1 MFQFPPLPPIEAHH
15 RQVAFAFAGVFVL
28 IELAL
33 TLSDMGVL
41 PPNLRGAAYLEFS
54 FFDPFFERWLAGE
67 RAPPQVVWTPLTYAF
82 LHGGM
87 THLALNTAAFL
98 GLGLVVLRIFG
109 APLFVLFF
117 AVTAIGGALAY
128 GLLSDAEV
136 PMVGASGVVF
146 GLIGVLKY
154 AEFAFITRR
163 REGSMRAFWGSI
175 GALVMIN
182 VILSVA
188 MGGMLAWQT
197 HLGGFA
203 TGWLVARRADASAA
217 RRAR

>member
-15 RQVAFAFAGVFVL
+15 RQVAFAFAGIFVL
-28 IELAL
+28 IELTL
-33 TLSDMGVL
+33 QLSDMGIL

-54 FFDPFFERWLAGE
+54 FFDPFWERWLSGR

-82 LHGGM
+82 LHGGL
-87 THLALNTAAFL
+87 THLAMNTAAFL

-117 AVTAIGGALAY
+117 AVTAIGGAATY

-163 REGSMRAFWGSI
+163 REGSMRAFLGSI
-175 GALVMIN
+175 GALVLIN
-182 VILSVA
+182 VILGVA
-188 MGGMLAWQT
+188 LGGMLAWQT
-197 HLGGFA
+197 HLGGFVA
-203 TGWLVARRADASAA
+203 GWIAA
-217 RRAR
+217 WIVVPRNY